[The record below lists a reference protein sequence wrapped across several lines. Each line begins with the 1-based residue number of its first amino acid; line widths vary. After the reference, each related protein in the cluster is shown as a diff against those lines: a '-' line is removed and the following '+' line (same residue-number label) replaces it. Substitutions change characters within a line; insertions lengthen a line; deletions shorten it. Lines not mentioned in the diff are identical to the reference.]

1 MRSFA
6 DCDSQYQSHHGHKGQ
21 QMNGNVFMVV
31 MIVGIVMCASVMK
44 TYLKQRDTRQE
55 PDEELEQTL
64 AKIDVLEERI
74 KVLERIV
81 TENRFDLK
89 KEIDSL

>member
-1 MRSFA
+1 
-6 DCDSQYQSHHGHKGQ
+6 
-21 QMNGNVFMVV
+21 MNGNVFMVV

-44 TYLKQRDTRQE
+44 TYLKQRDKRQE